1 MSDSERLRHQH
12 RDPPSARVCCRV
24 YVEKIKLFEFVSETA
39 QGSSRSI
46 GLRSGTVKQRVDLL
60 LVERK
65 LAESRSQA
73 QGLIMAG
80 RVYNGEA
87 RVDKAGDQLD
97 EKANLSVRSAPHYV
111 SRGGDKLEGAL
122 RDLELVVEGQICA
135 DIGASTGGF
144 TDCLLQ
150 KGAARVYAIDVGHAQ
165 LADKLRRDPRVISR
179 EGINARTLLAQD
191 FPEAIDWIVVDVSF
205 IGLDR
210 LVPAFANILTSGR
223 HLLALIKPQ
232 FEVGREA
239 ASRAKGVIRD
249 PQLRQAAIGQAKK
262 AIAAAGFEV
271 VGACDSKVH
280 GPKGNVEHF
289 VYARRR

>member
-1 MSDSERLRHQH
+1 MRHEY
-12 RDPPSARVCCRV
+12 RDPPSAGLCCRGNS
-24 YVEKIKLFEFVSETA
+24 EKIKLFEFVSETA
-39 QGSSRSI
+39 QSSSQSF
-46 GLRSGTVKQRVDLL
+46 GLPSGTVKQRADLL
-60 LVERK
+60 LVERQ
-65 LAESRSQA
+65 LAGSRGQA

-87 RVDKAGDQLD
+87 RVEKPGDRLD
-97 EKANLSVRSAPHYV
+97 QAVKLSVRSAPHYV

-122 RDLELVVEGQICA
+122 SDLELVVEGQICA

-191 FPEAIDWIVVDVSF
+191 FPEPIDWIVVDVSF

-210 LVPAFANILTSGR
+210 LVAAFANILPSGR
-223 HLLALIKPQ
+223 QLLALVKPQ
-232 FEVGREA
+232 FEVGRQE

-249 PQLRQAAIGQAKK
+249 PQLREAAIVHAKD

-271 VGACDSKVH
+271 VGACDSIVH
-280 GPKGNVEHF
+280 GPKGNIEHF

>member
-1 MSDSERLRHQH
+1 MSARERLRYQH
-12 RDPPSARVCCRV
+12 RDPPSARLCCRGNG
-24 YVEKIKLFEFVSETA
+24 EKIKIFEFVSETA
-39 QGSSRSI
+39 QGPSQSI
-46 GLRSGTVKQRVDLL
+46 RLRSRTVKQRVDLL

-87 RVDKAGDQLD
+87 RVEKPGDRFDAKA
-97 EKANLSVRSAPHYV
+97 ELSVRPTPRYV
-111 SRGGDKLEGAL
+111 SRGGDKLAGAL
-122 RDLELVVEGQICA
+122 SDLELVVEGQICA

-179 EGINARTLLAQD
+179 EGINARALLAQD

-210 LVPAFANILTSGR
+210 LVAAFANILSSGR

-232 FEVGREA
+232 FEVGREE

-249 PQLRQAAIGQAKK
+249 PQLRQAAIAKAK
-262 AIAAAGFEV
+262 EAIAAAGFEV
-271 VGACDSKVH
+271 MGSCDSKVH
-280 GPKGNVEHF
+280 GPKGNIEHF